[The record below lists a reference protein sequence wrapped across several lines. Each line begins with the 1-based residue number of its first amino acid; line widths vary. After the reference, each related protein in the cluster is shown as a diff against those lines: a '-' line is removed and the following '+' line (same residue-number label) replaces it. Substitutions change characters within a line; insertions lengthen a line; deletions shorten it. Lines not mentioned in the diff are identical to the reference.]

1 LLVGT
6 SSFKQAKGLRAS
18 TPRLP
23 TETAAST
30 SELVEGGLES
40 QAFRRAACEN
50 HPPSCA
56 ALDPSRQSDM
66 APPRRITTVQLLA
79 AWLLFLAVFDA
90 VAFARLLT
98 EPLASVSPIFLAG
111 SSAALDGS
119 FKKLF
124 GAFLALLV
132 IVRVSAAFDIRNLTA
147 WRITAIVHVIEA
159 GYFAQA
165 AFLSPEGVFG
175 PRGPRKPPATAVLVF
190 ASIVL
195 NAVIFTCWWFWLRVR
210 ERRELAAAAA
220 SGSAGG
226 ASGGGAAGGA
236 AGAAG
241 AAGKS
246 FASPTASEQAARAAA
261 SAVAQA
267 HAQAQAQAHANQHL
281 ESEDEDAHEEDR
293 EADDSDNAED
303 DETDEDFDAATAA
316 ADAAAASGAG
326 AARLR

>member
-1 LLVGT
+1 
-6 SSFKQAKGLRAS
+6 
-18 TPRLP
+18 
-23 TETAAST
+23 
-30 SELVEGGLES
+30 
-40 QAFRRAACEN
+40 
-50 HPPSCA
+50 
-56 ALDPSRQSDM
+56 M

-111 SSAALDGS
+111 APSSAALDGS

-220 SGSAGG
+220 SGSVGGGSAGG
-226 ASGGGAAGGA
+226 GSSGGA

-241 AAGKS
+241 GKS
-246 FASPTASEQAARAAA
+246 LASPTASEQAARASA
-261 SAVAQA
+261 SAAAQ
-267 HAQAQAQAHANQHL
+267 AQAQAQAHANQHL

>member
-1 LLVGT
+1 MLHLLD
-6 SSFKQAKGLRAS
+6 SSF
-18 TPRLP
+18 RLVP
-23 TETAAST
+23 FFGPQPLSGAAT
-30 SELVEGGLES
+30 G
-40 QAFRRAACEN
+40 
-50 HPPSCA
+50 
-56 ALDPSRQSDM
+56 M

-111 SSAALDGS
+111 APSSAALDGS

-220 SGSAGG
+220 SGNAGGGSAGG
-226 ASGGGAAGGA
+226 GSSGGA

-241 AAGKS
+241 GKS
-246 FASPTASEQAARAAA
+246 LASPTASEQAACA
-261 SAVAQA
+261 SASAAAQA

-303 DETDEDFDAATAA
+303 DETDEDFDPATAA

-326 AARLR
+326 AVRLR